1 MVTTEEQR
9 KLTLKLINTD
19 PQDAKVFALQL
30 VATEPLQSRNYVLL
44 ALCFGALNDFEKALS
59 TLQLAN
65 KRLGSGFLWRQEY
78 LSVVRAYET
87 PYRFTNQLVEF
98 VCDTSIGS
106 NERQKMFS
114 IGSDYIDAE
123 TLAFKSKHIST
134 SLAAIDQPFLVRLF
148 QFLDAK
154 KQQDEVLDCLNNFQ
168 PSESL
173 DTTSLRLLSEIY
185 AKYHSAT
192 EALEI
197 TSKLESQKRTDA
209 EKLADQ
215 LQKAKLWHLNC
226 NVKKSLE
233 ILDELIDEYPQHAEP
248 YRIKS
253 QTLHYSD
260 SFEIEA
266 IRDATLLFGRLVKD
280 QKRKSR
286 EKSRHRK
293 NRLPKIGFVSAHF
306 QTHPVGYMTAGF
318 FCECQKFSELA
329 DVKVFAL
336 KHHDDF
342 VAKTIQNCGVD
353 YHNLDGL
360 SDSEAERKIRGIN
373 LDLVVD
379 LDGLSAGNRIS
390 LLLKKL
396 APIMVKWVGG
406 LNGSMWLPEYDYLI
420 SDRYQTPEASL
431 QDYSEEVII
440 LEESY
445 VTYTPP
451 PFKIDVLE
459 PPHTVNKFITFG
471 CLNKATKISPT
482 CMATWAKILNRIPE
496 SRLFLK
502 DKAYEDALAIEEV
515 KHLAREVGIDPQ
527 RIIFKGRSGIKAH
540 IEAIRETDIC
550 LDPMPYS
557 GGLSTLE
564 AILVGVPVI
573 TLPGRLLAHRHSASH
588 LTVIGHSEL
597 VAQSPEDY
605 VEKAIKLAKD
615 PDRILAYRHLLRN
628 DLYQSPLLNHHAFC
642 ADLLNKLVD
651 LIR

>member
-1 MVTTEEQR
+1 MVTKEEQR
-9 KLTLKLINTD
+9 KLTLKLIDTD
-19 PQDAKVFALQL
+19 PQNAKVSALQL
-30 VATEPLQSRNYVLL
+30 VAADPLQSKNYVLL
-44 ALCFGALNDFEKALS
+44 ALCFGALNDFERALS

-65 KRLGSGFLWRQEY
+65 KKLGSGFLWRQEY
-78 LSVVRAYET
+78 LNVVRAYET

-98 VCDTSIGS
+98 ICDTSVGS
-106 NERQKMFS
+106 NERLEIFS

-134 SLAAIDQPFLVRLF
+134 SLAAIDQPFLIRLF

-154 KQQDEVLDCLNNFQ
+154 TKQDEVFDCLNNFQ

-173 DTTSLRLLSEIY
+173 DTKSLRLLSEIY

-192 EALEI
+192 EALKI
-197 TSKLESQKRTDA
+197 TSKLESRKRTEA
-209 EKLADQ
+209 EKQADQ

-233 ILDELIDEYPQHAEP
+233 ILDELIKEYPQHAET

-260 SFEIEA
+260 SFELEA
-266 IRDATLLFGRLVKD
+266 IRDATLRFGSLVRD
-280 QKRKSR
+280 EKRKSTGESKR
-286 EKSRHRK
+286 RK

-318 FCECQKFSELA
+318 FCECSKFSELA

-336 KHHDDF
+336 NHYDDF
-342 VAKTIQNCGVD
+342 VAKTIQNCGID

-360 SDSEAERKIRGIN
+360 SDSEVERKIRGLN
-373 LDLVVD
+373 LDIVVD

-390 LLLKKL
+390 LILKKL

-420 SDRYQTPEASL
+420 SDRYQTPEAL
-431 QDYSEEVII
+431 VQDYSEKVVI
-440 LEESY
+440 LKESY

-482 CMATWAKILNRIPE
+482 CVTIWSKILKRIPE

-502 DKAYEDALAIEEV
+502 DKAYEDDLAIEEV
-515 KHLAREVGIDPQ
+515 KHLARDVGIDPL

-588 LTVIGHSEL
+588 LNVIGHPEL

-605 VEKAIKLAKD
+605 VEKAVNLAKD

-628 DLYQSPLLNHHAFC
+628 DLYKSPLLNHQSFC
-642 ADLLNKLVD
+642 AELLKKLVD
-651 LIR
+651 LL